1 MQQGLPRR
9 CQSWLAASGV
19 FRFQKQDLIR
29 VKGNA
34 APCLNGYTP
43 APCRVQTG
51 RKRLGNYPFFS
62 GNLEFQ
68 ESGLMMWKVGRVG
81 RRKKGR
87 VGRVGIKVRSFL

>member
-1 MQQGLPRR
+1 MDCRKYEPSCSKSQPENISRGT
-9 CQSWLAASGV
+9 AADIG
-19 FRFQKQDLIR
+19 F
-29 VKGNA
+29 KGNP

-87 VGRVGIKVRSFL
+87 VGRVGIKVPRFL